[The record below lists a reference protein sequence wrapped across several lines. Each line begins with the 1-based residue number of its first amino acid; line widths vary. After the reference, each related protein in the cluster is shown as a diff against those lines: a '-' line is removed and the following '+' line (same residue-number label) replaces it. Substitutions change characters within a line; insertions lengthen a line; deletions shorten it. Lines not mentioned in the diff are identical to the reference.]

1 MKREWQQ
8 QCAMQSQWSVF
19 LEALIS
25 MYHSMNEKCSS
36 FWILAVF
43 SCLIALYIIIFNPI
57 RSGPCIVNGGIVCV
71 VGLVLW
77 IDRLSVQQQQQ
88 QQQQLSPFT
97 RLNCMHIYI
106 YIRIPHLWFYGCALF
121 IRRGRSFSRPFYLS
135 ISSHVHCETM

>member
-57 RSGPCIVNGGIVCV
+57 RSVYRKRWYCLCCWSCFVDRSLIGTATATAAAAITIYTFKLYAYLHLYSHPTFMI
-71 VGLVLW
+71 LW
-77 IDRLSVQQQQQ
+77 MCSVH
-88 QQQQLSPFT
+88 S
-97 RLNCMHIYI
+97 
-106 YIRIPHLWFYGCALF
+106 A
-121 IRRGRSFSRPFYLS
+121 RSFVQSSILS
-135 ISSHVHCETM
+135 FNK